1 MKGKVFKIIALFF
14 IACISFTLFCGKLVN
29 ANAFFSKFTI
39 VADGKEYIFYY
50 PEISYGLDGATLL
63 GEEQIVDRIIADN
76 KISPTDA
83 RVDFTPAGKNIFT
96 YYKQKSGRI
105 IDKQKAIAKIEHAL
119 HSGKNKVVLTSE
131 KVDAKITIEELKK
144 QTVKKSYFCTE
155 YQYSS
160 KERKHNIALAV
171 SYLSGA
177 IIDPGE
183 TFSFNQTVGKREEER
198 GFLTAKV
205 IQDGKFI
212 DGVGGGVCQVS
223 TTLYNAVLL
232 AGLTVKESHNHSLA
246 VDYVQP
252 SFDAMVSDYTS
263 DLKFENNTNSPI
275 YILGSADGERVS
287 FTIFGVKNEYDYWL
301 VSTVTE
307 IIEGKTVTEKR
318 RDGSEVDLIKK
329 DGLKSEGY
337 LQVYKDGVLIK
348 TVKLRCDTYKP
359 REGVNYID

>member
-1 MKGKVFKIIALFF
+1 MKQKILKFTCLLFAGLIAVN
-14 IACISFTLFCGKLVN
+14 IFCGNLVKVN
-29 ANAFFSKFTI
+29 AYFSKFTV
-39 VADGKEYIFYY
+39 VADGKEYVFYQ
-50 PEISYGLDGATLL
+50 PEIYYGLDGLTLL
-63 GEEQIVDRIIADN
+63 GEEQIVDRVIADN
-76 KISPTDA
+76 KISSTDA
-83 RVDFTPAGKNIFT
+83 RVDFTPAGKQLFT

-105 IDKQKAIAKIEHAL
+105 IDKQKAIAKIEYAL

-131 KVDAKITIEELKK
+131 KVDAKVTLEELKK

-155 YQYSS
+155 YLYSS

-177 IIDPGE
+177 IIDPGA

-205 IQDGKFI
+205 IQDGKFV

-223 TTLYNAVLL
+223 TTLYNAILL
-232 AGLTVKESHNHSLA
+232 AGLTVIESHNHSLA

-263 DLKFENNTNSPI
+263 DLKFVNNTNSPI

-287 FTIFGVKNEYDYWL
+287 FTIFGVKNEYEYRL

-307 IIEGKTVTEKR
+307 IIEGKTLTEKR

-337 LQVYKDGVLIK
+337 LQVYKEGVLLQ

-359 REGVNYID
+359 RDGVVYID